1 MILCVKLDRSSLA
14 ESFVPTSF
22 GTQDTLL
29 EADLLIAAENNIQ
42 TKVAISLTLPV
53 SLKKKSM

>member
-1 MILCVKLDRSSLA
+1 MIRCFCVKLDKFSLA
-14 ESFVPTSF
+14 ESSVPISF

-42 TKVAISLTLPV
+42 TKVAIS
-53 SLKKKSM
+53 